1 MNAHSQLPRLR
12 ASGYQ
17 FHEVESIAQIP
28 LPIFPLVVSSTLH
41 ACTIQSNQPNQM
53 FGIQFDAAGIYLV
66 GTPTEQFHVP
76 FEEMISFT
84 GGVIGLLEY
93 GLPWKVLKGVLA
105 RVRHRLWRRSGPSL
119 EAQPAVWVD
128 NSGPVVYEIR
138 HGLQSIRVT
147 PQELEASRFG
157 RAIKKPWDGG
167 IRGHSRLWVM
177 WMLFEAFWVG
187 IWRNL
192 LKCLKPRRI

>member
-1 MNAHSQLPRLR
+1 M
-12 ASGYQ
+12 
-17 FHEVESIAQIP
+17 V
-28 LPIFPLVVSSTLH
+28 
-41 ACTIQSNQPNQM
+41 QSNHIQM

-93 GLPWKVLKGVLA
+93 GLPWKVLKGLLV
-105 RVRHRLWRRSGPSL
+105 RTRHRIWPRSGASL
-119 EAQPAVWVD
+119 EAQPALWID

-138 HGLQSIRVT
+138 HGLESIRVS
-147 PQELEASRFG
+147 PQDLEASRFG

-167 IRGHSRLWVM
+167 AMGPSTFWFVR
-177 WMLFEAFWVG
+177 MLFEAFCIGV
-187 IWRNL
+187 WRNFVR
-192 LKCLKPRRI
+192 CLKVRRL